1 MSLPV
6 GLVCELESALVADE
20 GLHAAV
26 RPHVRVQQ
34 RLTQVRLPAWR
45 ARNQGLGFAFAINF
59 QSATAQHSFF

>member
-6 GLVCELESALVADE
+6 GLVGELEATLVADE

-34 RLTQVRLPAWR
+34 RLTQVRLPAWGESNGGCSYALTIR
-45 ARNQGLGFAFAINF
+45 MVNI
-59 QSATAQHSFF
+59 